1 MEHRTPGTVFDG
13 FTAQMV
19 RFLCGDELADML
31 GVDSRGWTS
40 LPSGPLRLF
49 APQADAVADH
59 LPVTGR
65 ISAHF
70 SQQLLESLSWVARGG
85 DRAPFRI
92 PQKLAK
98 RWDVRTAQ
106 SFLE

>member
-40 LPSGPLRLF
+40 LLSGPLRLF
-49 APQADAVADH
+49 
-59 LPVTGR
+59 
-65 ISAHF
+65 
-70 SQQLLESLSWVARGG
+70 ESLSGVARGG
-85 DRAPFRI
+85 DRAPLRI
-92 PQKLAK
+92 PQELAE
-98 RWDVRTAQ
+98 RWDVRMAQ
-106 SFLE
+106 SVLG